1 MRAAGDAVRPYQDVW
16 FLNPDSEPAWC
27 ASLESRLS
35 WQPVHRELT
44 AHQGPAF
51 AGQPWRPAGQ
61 VPASPM
67 GCSPRGRWAAQLGES
82 PAPLRPLHAPDL
94 AACPALPPPCPYE
107 VAASVLPRHPE
118 ISWMQSEAPGEH
130 CSRGRPL
137 QERAGG
143 AGGGGGGAEQLQ
155 PRLLGTLRALTL
167 PVAPVSRPV
176 CQPCPRLLPVLGGAG
191 TRVSPCEGAGVTQLR
206 DPALGSRRQPRHV
219 RTGSGKRAPR
229 GACREHRDFLA
240 AVACH
245 SGRLSRAP

>member
-67 GCSPRGRWAAQLGES
+67 GCGPRGRWAAQLGES

-94 AACPALPPPCPYE
+94 AACPALPPPRPYE

-143 AGGGGGGAEQLQ
+143 AGA
-155 PRLLGTLRALTL
+155 
-167 PVAPVSRPV
+167 
-176 CQPCPRLLPVLGGAG
+176 
-191 TRVSPCEGAGVTQLR
+191 GAGVPSSCSPACWGPSVPSPCQSPRCLALCAS
-206 DPALGSRRQPRHV
+206 PALVSFPCSGVLGRECHLV
-219 RTGSGKRAPR
+219 RGQAS
-229 GACREHRDFLA
+229 
-240 AVACH
+240 H
-245 SGRLSRAP
+245 SSVTLLWEAGDSPGT

>member
-1 MRAAGDAVRPYQDVW
+1 MRAAGDAVRPYQDAW

-94 AACPALPPPCPYE
+94 AACPALPPPRPYE

-143 AGGGGGGAEQLQ
+143 GGGRGRGCRAAAAPPVGDPPCPHPASRPGVL
-155 PRLLGTLRALTL
+155 PCVRAL
-167 PVAPVSRPV
+167 PS
-176 CQPCPRLLPVLGGAG
+176 
-191 TRVSPCEGAGVTQLR
+191 SP
-206 DPALGSRRQPRHV
+206 
-219 RTGSGKRAPR
+219 
-229 GACREHRDFLA
+229 
-240 AVACH
+240 
-245 SGRLSRAP
+245 SRARGCWDESVTL